1 MSSHNMIFTEANSMF
16 DWFIYASPGEKI
28 GIILII
34 CFIFGIGANK
44 GGRSGGKGGGS
55 STPPPQG

>member
-1 MSSHNMIFTEANSMF
+1 MF

-55 STPPPQG
+55 STPPSTPPQG